1 MKNKRPHPITVW
13 KYLSRFSFL
22 LIFPLVQLLLREP
35 LSVLTWSNLPWAVS
49 VTVLSVMQYLACSY
63 SAEKS
68 DFRQKSG
75 IIWRKSRTI
84 PNSSLNSCTIR
95 VSPFTYLFGAAQ
107 LRLDTAAGNPR
118 EADAAV
124 FLWKKPL
131 LAWWRSA
138 CPKSQWHYKAKASRV
153 FLMAASWSNP
163 ASGLFLLGLFFHRAA
178 SLLGDQLSE
187 QLYSTVDQSAR
198 LVALGLPPFVAGVGY
213 LLLLGWLIA
222 FLRQLS
228 RYLGLKACN
237 TDQGI
242 AIFRGFPIRV
252 RQLFSRRCVRAVSI
266 RQTLLMKCLKIQ
278 SFYLHTLGSGKE
290 KGDRRLLFAAA
301 GGPELEERIRDFFP
315 ELPLQPSGQS
325 VTPAR
330 HTWKNFLFA
339 PLTAAGAIFALSFL
353 LRFTGSKLSSLALIL
368 LLFPLWQGVIRL
380 LAWKHTSLYKADG
393 YYIVSCYDGLSLSTA
408 YIPEDSLQKAV
419 FLQNPI
425 QKKNHL
431 CSLRLYVGSETKRC
445 FAIHHLDIR
454 ELRRF
459 F

>member
-22 LIFPLVQLLLREP
+22 LIFPLIQLLLREP

-49 VTVLSVMQYLACSY
+49 VTVLSVMQYLACGY
-63 SAEKS
+63 SAENS
-68 DFRQKSG
+68 GFQLKSG

-84 PNSSLNSCTIR
+84 PSSSLNSCTIR

-118 EADAAV
+118 EADASV
-124 FLWKKPL
+124 FLRKKAL
-131 LAWWRSA
+131 LAWWRGA
-138 CPKSQWHYKAKASRV
+138 CPKKQWHYKAKTSRI

-178 SLLGDQLSE
+178 GLLGDQLSE

-222 FLRQLS
+222 FLRQFF
-228 RYLGLKACN
+228 RYFGLKAC
-237 TDQGI
+237 TTEQGI

-266 RQTLLMKCLKIQ
+266 RQTLLMKCLKIC
-278 SFYLHTLGSGKE
+278 SCYLHTLGSGKE
-290 KGDRRLLFAAA
+290 KGDRRLLFAAT
-301 GGPELEERIRDFFP
+301 GGTELEKRIQEFFP
-315 ELPLQPSGQS
+315 ELPLQPCGQA

-330 HTWKNFLFA
+330 NTWKNFLFA
-339 PLTAAGAIFALSFL
+339 PLMTAGGIFALSFL
-353 LRFTGSKLSSLALIL
+353 LHLAGFGISGLVLIL
-368 LLFPLWQGVIRL
+368 LLFPFWQGVIRL
-380 LAWKHTSLYKADG
+380 LAWKHTSFCKTEG

-408 YIPEDSLQKAV
+408 YIPENNLQKAM

-425 QKKNHL
+425 QKRNYL

-454 ELRRF
+454 ELRKF
-459 F
+459 L